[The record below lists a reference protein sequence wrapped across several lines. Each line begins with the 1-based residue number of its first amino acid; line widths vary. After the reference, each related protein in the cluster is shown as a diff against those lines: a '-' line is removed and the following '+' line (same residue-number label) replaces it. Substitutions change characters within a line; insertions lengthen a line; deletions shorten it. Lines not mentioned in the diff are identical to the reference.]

1 MIIDMETY
9 PGYLKQQSE
18 KDGSSVQEK
27 INKSTEIKLA
37 NWVIHPGML
46 PVLTWGR
53 GNRGVLISAMGT
65 EEKIKTPFKLPVVK
79 DDKTSDIHIEYEPV
93 DNWHI
98 KECIVRTK
106 NDQVINVDRFYGM
119 HYQRILQ
126 SVHGGNRQNKKVEGD
141 VVMVF

>member
-1 MIIDMETY
+1 MSHTLSALELSISRQPLGATDLHGENIIAHGEYPVIIDMETY

-18 KDGSSVQEK
+18 KDGSSVEEK

-37 NWVIHPGML
+37 NSVIHTGML

-79 DDKTSDIHIEYEPV
+79 DDRDCEKKSV
-93 DNWHI
+93 N
-98 KECIVRTK
+98 K
-106 NDQVINVDRFYGM
+106 
-119 HYQRILQ
+119 ILL
-126 SVHGGNRQNKKVEGD
+126 
-141 VVMVF
+141 